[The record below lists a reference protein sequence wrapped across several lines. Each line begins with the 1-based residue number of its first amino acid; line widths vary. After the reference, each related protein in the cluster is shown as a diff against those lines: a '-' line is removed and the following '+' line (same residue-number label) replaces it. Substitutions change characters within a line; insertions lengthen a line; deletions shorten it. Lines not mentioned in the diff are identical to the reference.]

1 MAPVPPSQWTLML
14 CICHAL
20 LKVSCDADTPQSLD
34 VLADWVPVTAAN
46 NIPKNFCYDDIG
58 EQDDIDTIAGSCT
71 YVAFAAMVN
80 ESSMAYLTT
89 IKGDTNVVTTAQG
102 KLGAS
107 LNEFVTGDLN
117 LASVFSSSC
126 LFRHSFVTSTGDIRL
141 LTVNQDAVWYVNMG
155 NRSIELSKDVNQATH
170 FRMFK
175 HMNHS
180 LMLLRTG
187 RHYVTLTSL
196 HSSDS
201 SLIIPQ
207 ITLSTSVTFGT
218 ILRSPRNMVEGSEA
232 TQLQITRKIDDL
244 ILSSRKKV
252 LLSPTSESSETWM
265 AYDLALAVMTR
276 CQFSSFVLH
285 EATIIDLLEI
295 FRKTLV
301 LIVDNLGKEYETTF
315 PSLGNGFAR
324 QFDVYKLATSQY
336 FTVQTP
342 LLWKQL
348 AAFFTSVYY
357 TDQHHGAHHLGT
369 AVFSAAKMRDFEENT
384 SVFVSVIDIVP
395 NVMAVYYYSSCVL
408 VWKSTSLTLSQKV
421 DQVEIIYNR
430 RQSRDGELKSSV
442 PETINKYWFSALL
455 SSTLTS
461 YNSSA
466 VLVEL
471 GLMKALDANFLSV
484 NSTVGDRLTKPIFAQ
499 LDEYLNAEQG
509 VDLQGMYNLSQFQV
523 LRDLVRAF
531 DACCILKPI
540 KTDFCV
546 LPQIFRQIQV
556 ISQFSREVNNP
567 KVITDIVT
575 KSSID
580 LTEYLKLVQQ
590 DINYLAIGKALQKAK
605 KDFTSMAYN
614 LTTELSSEIETS
626 AISGV
631 VESGNE
637 VASSSEILSS
647 YLQKGSS
654 FRVKGLDIK
663 LHQRLQLI
671 QNQTD
676 LVQGRRQLFL
686 SKLRILLE
694 GALAH
699 VYADA
704 FVNALYGMFQVFD
717 LAGSLVPK
725 ISVDIGAVGVT
736 IATVSEA
743 LHLSNDIHD
752 TRELRTHMEVML
764 SDMNKTLTKMN
775 QAFPILSRIQE
786 CAGNLTNGNFS
797 ANSTGIQLNAE
808 TFLNAVQD
816 YTPLLTSAEV
826 DSLRGRFSS
835 LAERLCMTVQTVTK
849 MECVTISGDI
859 ELIFSSLGD
868 ILTLSDET
876 MQLLRDFATETV
888 NEHTLKTL
896 DASIES
902 NRLDAVSIKDTL
914 DASIESNRLD
924 AVSIKD
930 VKSIWAVHP
939 VIKQIWFSQW
949 TRKQNYLI
957 AAATAG
963 CILNQVYILSSL
975 LQKCDHE
982 TYASGGIPSRI
993 CQAYIY
999 SGGPISDTSISRLM
1013 ASTPLP
1019 TSVATFTRTATIPTQ
1034 PAFTGDLA
1042 YIDLAALMNNRNVT
1056 FQLPA
1061 NNATWLML
1069 HGWIQQE
1076 SDLTTAV
1083 TYVKKL
1089 RVKLPVRTASYHS
1102 VPEDVTVIIR
1112 SIGPSILGPAM
1123 QGKQFKIAP
1132 RTFVTK
1138 YTQVPLSSR
1147 RQDAA
1152 CESVEYQN
1160 CEANWPNYCFRKM
1173 GDIGDNGGESGLY
1186 PSLFTQWSV
1195 EALFDKVEDSAP
1207 KIAYGQM
1214 TSPMLLYI
1222 DFQVDRYAVRPSESP
1237 NLRVQQ
1243 TRRLQAPQIRKWRCC
1258 PMNHYMFISNT
1269 ELACIQCP
1277 PASVSQ
1283 FGGLYCAMP
1292 NRPAQVRGN
1301 EPFRWKRNEC
1311 LPTEWNRL
1319 PAVPMSD
1326 QQLARPKTRFRGYR
1340 NSEVMDQY
1348 ICINA
1353 PLDFVF
1359 VFCDYIHSDW
1369 KYQHRRPGESDDING
1384 ADYDL
1389 CFNRPESI
1397 YVGYFIYDLGDYCLQ
1412 GLYVKSPEIIIH
1424 HVVVLFCYIAALI
1437 KGVGIPLLSLALIC
1451 ELHSASMHVRKL
1463 MSLFAF
1469 TLSSSYYRVVWRV
1482 QWITFVTTRLLPHL
1496 LITAMVY
1503 LNKDR
1508 FEQQLYRG
1516 LLVSYSRDTKK
1527 RQN

>member
-1 MAPVPPSQWTLML
+1 
-14 CICHAL
+14 
-20 LKVSCDADTPQSLD
+20 
-34 VLADWVPVTAAN
+34 
-46 NIPKNFCYDDIG
+46 
-58 EQDDIDTIAGSCT
+58 
-71 YVAFAAMVN
+71 MVN

-295 FRKTLV
+295 FRKALV
-301 LIVDNLGKEYETTF
+301 LIVDNLGIEYETTF

-342 LLWKQL
+342 ILWKQL

-384 SVFVSVIDIVP
+384 SVFVSVIDMVP
-395 NVMAVYYYSSCVL
+395 NVMAVYYYSSCAL
-408 VWKSTSLTLSQKV
+408 VWKSPSLTLSQKV

-523 LRDLVRAF
+523 LRDLVKAF

-590 DINYLAIGKALQKAK
+590 DINYLEIGKALQKAK
-605 KDFTSMAYN
+605 KDFTSMAFN

-797 ANSTGIQLNAE
+797 SNSTGIQLNAE
-808 TFLNAVQD
+808 AFLNAVQD

-902 NRLDAVSIKDTL
+902 NRLDAVSIKD
-914 DASIESNRLD
+914 
-924 AVSIKD
+924 

-963 CILNQVYILSSL
+963 CILNQVYIMSSL

-1301 EPFRWKRNEC
+1301 EVQSA
-1311 LPTEWNRL
+1311 LNR
-1319 PAVPMSD
+1319 
-1326 QQLARPKTRFRGYR
+1326 R
-1340 NSEVMDQY
+1340 Y
-1348 ICINA
+1348 I
-1353 PLDFVF
+1353 
-1359 VFCDYIHSDW
+1359 Y
-1369 KYQHRRPGESDDING
+1369 
-1384 ADYDL
+1384 
-1389 CFNRPESI
+1389 
-1397 YVGYFIYDLGDYCLQ
+1397 
-1412 GLYVKSPEIIIH
+1412 
-1424 HVVVLFCYIAALI
+1424 
-1437 KGVGIPLLSLALIC
+1437 
-1451 ELHSASMHVRKL
+1451 
-1463 MSLFAF
+1463 
-1469 TLSSSYYRVVWRV
+1469 
-1482 QWITFVTTRLLPHL
+1482 
-1496 LITAMVY
+1496 
-1503 LNKDR
+1503 
-1508 FEQQLYRG
+1508 
-1516 LLVSYSRDTKK
+1516 
-1527 RQN
+1527 